1 MLPVNGQSLVVLA
14 GIQYRLYVSL
24 VRQIASL
31 QTAAQYHFAA
41 IVRGQQGLHRQ
52 AQLLTQHLQGELS
65 GTQGIIHI
73 GKPLGVQHQGQ
84 RLPAG

>member
-41 IVRGQQGLHRQ
+41 IVRGQQ
-52 AQLLTQHLQGELS
+52 
-65 GTQGIIHI
+65 
-73 GKPLGVQHQGQ
+73 
-84 RLPAG
+84 